1 MSNADQA
8 IARVA
13 ASQHGVFSRR
23 QSDDAGFTR
32 SARQHRVRSGRWIEL
47 QPGAYVIA
55 GTPITWRTH
64 LMAGCLSCDGVA
76 SHRSQAT
83 LLGIDGFRPG
93 RPEITIERGRAL
105 VRPEI
110 SLHESKDVH
119 EAQKVCVDGVPTLT
133 PARLAMDLGG
143 VVTYSR
149 FTRAVDE
156 LLVRRLVTY
165 EALLDALVAFA
176 KRGRNGS
183 AALRAFLADGMGSAV
198 TDSMLE
204 QTFLRGFGPRDLTAP
219 TPQVEIYDTE
229 GFIARVDFAF
239 LDAMVAIELDG
250 RRHHARSQ
258 AFELDPEKRN
268 RLTKAGWHVL
278 VYTWRRLIDR
288 PNGVYAEVERTR
300 RNALAAPTSAVPI
313 IRVAGTTRL
322 WVPPAA

>member
-13 ASQHGVFSRR
+13 ARQHGAFSRR
-23 QSDDAGFTR
+23 QSDEAGFTR

-47 QPGAYVIA
+47 EPGAYVIA

-76 SHRSQAT
+76 SHRSHAR
-83 LLGIDGFRPG
+83 LYGLDGFRPR

-105 VRPEI
+105 VRPGI
-110 SLHESKDVH
+110 DLHESKDVH
-119 EAQKVCVDGVPTLT
+119 RAPKVAVDRIPTMT
-133 PARLAMDLGG
+133 PARLAIDLGS
-143 VVTYSR
+143 VVRYPL
-149 FTRAVDE
+149 FARAVDE

-165 EALLDALVAFA
+165 SDLLDVLVAYA

-183 AALRAFLADGMGSAV
+183 AALRAFVTEGIGTAV

-204 QTFLRGFGPRDLTAP
+204 QTFLRGFAPRGLEEP
-219 TPQVEIYDTE
+219 IPQVEIHDAD

-239 LDAMVAIELDG
+239 VQAMVAMELDG
-250 RRHHARSQ
+250 RHHHGRSQ
-258 AFELDPEKRN
+258 AFEIDPAKRN
-268 RLTKAGWHVL
+268 RLTTAGWSVL

-288 PNGVYAEVERTR
+288 PDGVYAEVERAR
-300 RNALAAPTSAVPI
+300 RAGLASPNRAVPI
-313 IRVAGTTRL
+313 IRVAGRPHL
-322 WVPPAA
+322 WTPPAA